1 VNSNATRGA
10 VLVGI
15 AALVAALILGW
26 GVDDSDANLVA
37 AVPTVT
43 PVPTVDVTTFPTATP
58 VPQAPAGA
66 PRSPEE
72 VRVQV
77 ANAAEI
83 QGKAGDMTAR
93 LSAQGYRTSEP
104 ANAEAS
110 SVSTVYFELGYEA
123 DAQAVLAI
131 FGSPNTQTF
140 PMPNPRPEVSNPD
153 TLDGGPNIIMIVGS
167 DELSRG

>member
-1 VNSNATRGA
+1 
-10 VLVGI
+10 
-15 AALVAALILGW
+15 
-26 GVDDSDANLVA
+26 
-37 AVPTVT
+37 
-43 PVPTVDVTTFPTATP
+43 
-58 VPQAPAGA
+58 
-66 PRSPEE
+66 
-72 VRVQV
+72 
-77 ANAAEI
+77 
-83 QGKAGDMTAR
+83 MTAR